1 LDIEFTVRLVVKSA
15 IDKDALRD
23 DYNDSPLE
31 FIRFLV
37 REEGLQGCTED
48 DFHIL
53 EAHALREST
62 DANQ

>member
-1 LDIEFTVRLVVKSA
+1 LDVEFTVRLVVKSA
-15 IDKDALRD
+15 IDEDALRD
-23 DYNDSPLE
+23 DYGDSPLE

-48 DFHIL
+48 DFQIL